1 MNFQFSNRLPSL
13 IRKLPNSANFNQG
26 IDDVAT
32 PHEALTPKRIP
43 FTRVAV
49 PVSLMDKQYLESKG
63 ICSSEHFLSK
73 DGGKKGAKISEVMP
87 DVHFPLCCE
96 KEDDKTD
103 EDNCK
108 IPESMRKKL
117 TAHEQVK
124 TFRSL
129 AHKR

>member
-1 MNFQFSNRLPSL
+1 M
-13 IRKLPNSANFNQG
+13 IRKLPNSAYFNQE

-32 PHEALTPKRIP
+32 PQETPTPKRIP
-43 FTRVAV
+43 FKRVAV
-49 PVSLMDKQYLESKG
+49 PVSLKDKEYLEGKG

-73 DGGKKGAKISEVMP
+73 DGNKKGAKISDVMP
-87 DVHFPLCCE
+87 DVHFPLCCD
-96 KEDDKTD
+96 KEDAKAG
-103 EDNCK
+103 EDDYK
-108 IPESMRKKL
+108 IPESLRKKK